1 MIPHSFELELP
12 IYPNDAILQVDR
24 DIATAEFACD
34 LNICKGA
41 CCTIPGAI
49 GAPILPQEISILEQI
64 YPLVKHYLPQ
74 VAINVIED
82 KGIWYRD
89 TDGTFSIETVGG
101 NECVFVMWDGDV
113 AHCAI
118 QRAYLNKEITGYAK
132 PISCHLFPI
141 RLYPET
147 ENNTSEDS
155 AFDMLYVEAN
165 ECEGGRV
172 NGKAEHTSLF
182 NYLKEP
188 LTRAIGSERYEQLRL
203 QLATIDQP

>member
-12 IYPNDAILQVDR
+12 IYPNDAVLQVDR
-24 DIATAEFACD
+24 DIATAEFSCD

-49 GAPILPQEISILEQI
+49 GAPILPQEIDILEQI

-74 VAINVIED
+74 VAIDVIEE

-101 NECVFVMWDGDV
+101 NECVFVMWDGDI

-118 QRAYLNKEITGYAK
+118 QRAYINKEIEGYAK

-147 ENNTSEDS
+147 EDNS
-155 AFDMLYVEAN
+155 FDMLYVEAN
-165 ECEGGRV
+165 ECEGGRT
-172 NGKAEHTSLF
+172 NGKAEHTKLF
-182 NYLKEP
+182 DYLKEP
-188 LTRAIGSERYEQLRL
+188 LTRAIGSERYEQLRI
-203 QLATIDQP
+203 QLATINQQ